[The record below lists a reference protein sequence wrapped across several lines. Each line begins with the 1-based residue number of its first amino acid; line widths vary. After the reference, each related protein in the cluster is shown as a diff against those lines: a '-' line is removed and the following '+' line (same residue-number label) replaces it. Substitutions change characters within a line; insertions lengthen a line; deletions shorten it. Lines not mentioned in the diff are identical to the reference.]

1 MPWFV
6 HGAADGSKLRG
17 RDMETSEKPISFDI
31 ITAAKFCGIGRS
43 SIYEAVRDGRLK
55 ARKLGH
61 KTLLLRRDLEAFVE
75 SLPVAPIVGSRPRKN
90 GKAA

>member
-1 MPWFV
+1 MDT
-6 HGAADGSKLRG
+6 GDKA
-17 RDMETSEKPISFDI
+17 ISFDI
-31 ITAAKFCGIGRS
+31 LTAAKFCGIGRS
-43 SIYEAVRDGRLK
+43 SIYAAIRDGRLK

-75 SLPVAPIVGSRPRKN
+75 GLPVAPIVGSKPTKS

>member
-1 MPWFV
+1 
-6 HGAADGSKLRG
+6 
-17 RDMETSEKPISFDI
+17 METSDKPISFDI
-31 ITAAKFCGIGRS
+31 ITAAKFCGVGRS
-43 SIYEAVRDGRLK
+43 TLYEEIRSGRLK
-55 ARKLGH
+55 ARKCGA